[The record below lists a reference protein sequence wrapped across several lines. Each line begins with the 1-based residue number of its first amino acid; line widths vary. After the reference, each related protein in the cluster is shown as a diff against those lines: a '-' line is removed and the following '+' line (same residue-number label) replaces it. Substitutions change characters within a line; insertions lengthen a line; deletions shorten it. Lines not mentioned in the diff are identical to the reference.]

1 MLVHSSYF
9 HFGNSSKSRVIRQI
23 LSEYPRLPNLANV
36 DIRWYSSSSVQNRSD
51 YRELFRKSCCS
62 RRESH
67 STKCRTV
74 QFLRPYCIC
83 RTNVNARTQKNPKKA
98 LDGVRGQCY
107 TAINPCTVVGEAIG
121 C

>member
-23 LSEYPRLPNLANV
+23 LSEYSRLPNMTNV

-74 QFLRPYCIC
+74 QFLRPCHIC
-83 RTNVNARTQKNPKKA
+83 RTKKEEQNPEKSEKSS
-98 LDGVRGQCY
+98 
-107 TAINPCTVVGEAIG
+107 
-121 C
+121 